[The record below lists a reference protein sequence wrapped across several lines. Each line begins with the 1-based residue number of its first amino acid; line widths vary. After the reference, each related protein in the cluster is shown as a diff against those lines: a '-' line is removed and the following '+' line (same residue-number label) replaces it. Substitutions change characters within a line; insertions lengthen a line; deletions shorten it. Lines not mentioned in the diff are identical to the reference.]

1 MIPFP
6 DALRLIVESAPP
18 AGTERIRIE
27 DAVGRVLR
35 EPVSGDR
42 PFPPFDRVMM
52 DGYALRSR
60 DVLLGFGDF
69 LITGTAAAGH
79 EPPALPPVPGTCVEV
94 MTGAPVPPGADCV
107 VPVEETMRIENG
119 AIRLSRNADTSP
131 GRNIH
136 PAGSDAQHGETILQ
150 AGIRIGARQIGAAAS
165 CGAAWLTVS
174 KLPGIIVFATGDE
187 LAAVDGTPS
196 IYQIRQSNAHAIR
209 AALLRGGYP
218 VARTDTLP
226 DDPDAVQAKIGAA
239 MADCGWLILTGA
251 VSKGARDFIPSAL
264 ERLGCDRIFHGIAQR
279 PGKPAGCWRH
289 PSGNLIAALP
299 GNPVSA
305 LTCLH
310 ALLLPALETSAG
322 LTNSSR
328 EMVRMGSPVRR
339 LADFTHHL
347 PVTLRDGTA
356 CPSPAGN
363 SGDFTGLLRSDGFLT
378 LPPAGMDADVFP
390 FTPWF

>member
-6 DALRLIVESAPP
+6 DALRLIIESAPP

-27 DAVGRVLR
+27 DSVGRVLR

-60 DVLLGFGDF
+60 DVLLGCGDF
-69 LITGTAAAGH
+69 VITGTAAAGH
-79 EPPALPPVPGTCVEV
+79 EPPALPAAPGSCVEV
-94 MTGAPVPPGADCV
+94 MTGAPLPPGADCV

-119 AIRLSRNADTSP
+119 SIHLGGNANTSP

-136 PAGSDAQHGETILQ
+136 PMGSDAQQGQTILS

-187 LAAVDGTPS
+187 LAAVDDTPS
-196 IYQIRQSNAHAIR
+196 TYQIRQSNAHAIR
-209 AALLRGGYP
+209 AALSRAGYP
-218 VARTDTLP
+218 VAHTDTLP
-226 DDPDAVQAKIGAA
+226 DDPDAGQARIGAA
-239 MADCGWLILTGA
+239 LADCDWLILTGA

-264 ERLGCDRIFHGIAQR
+264 ADIGCDRIFHGIAQR
-279 PGKPAGCWRH
+279 PGKPAGCWKH
-289 PSGNLIAALP
+289 PSGTLIAALP

-310 ALLLPALETSAG
+310 TLVLPALDVSAG
-322 LTNSSR
+322 LTNIAP
-328 EMVRMGSPVRR
+328 ETVRMDASVRR
-339 LADFTHHL
+339 LSEFTHHL
-347 PVTLRDGTA
+347 PVTLRDGA
-356 CPSPAGN
+356 AYPAPVGN
-363 SGDFTGLLRSDGFLT
+363 SGDFTGLLRSNGFLT
-378 LPPAGMDADVFP
+378 LPPAGMDADAFP

>member
-1 MIPFP
+1 MIPFA
-6 DALRLIVESAPP
+6 DALRLILESAPP

-27 DAVGRVLR
+27 DSVGRVLR
-35 EPVSGDR
+35 EPVSCDR

-52 DGYALRSR
+52 DGIALRSR

-69 LITGTAAAGH
+69 LITGAAAAGH
-79 EPPALPPVPGTCVEV
+79 EPPALPPAPGSCVEV
-94 MTGAPVPPGADCV
+94 MTGSPLPPGADCV
-107 VPVEETMRIENG
+107 VPVEETMRLENG
-119 AIRLSRNADTSP
+119 SIHLSGNANASP

-136 PAGSDAQHGETILQ
+136 PAGSDAQQGQTILS
-150 AGIRIGARQIGAAAS
+150 AGIRIGSRQIGAAAS

-174 KLPGIIVFATGDE
+174 KLPRIIVFATGDE
-187 LAAVDGTPS
+187 LAAVDDTPS

-209 AALLRGGYP
+209 AALWRAGYP

-226 DDPDAVQAKIGAA
+226 DDPDAGKARIGAA
-239 MADCGWLILTGA
+239 LANCDWLILTGA

-264 ERLGCDRIFHGIAQR
+264 DGIGCERIFHGIAQR
-279 PGKPAGCWRH
+279 PGKPAGCWKH
-289 PSGNLIAALP
+289 PSGTRIAALP

-310 ALLLPALETSAG
+310 ALVLPALEASVG
-322 LTNSSR
+322 LTNIAR
-328 EMVRMGSPVRR
+328 EMVRMDSSVRR
-339 LADFTHHL
+339 LPDSTCHL

-356 CPSPAGN
+356 YPAPVEN

-378 LPPAGMDADVFP
+378 LPPAGTDTGVFP